1 MSMEANNISKIY
13 PGNIYA
19 NKGISFQL
27 NKHECMGI
35 VGPNGSGKTTLVRQ
49 ILKVLKPTEGDIT
62 IDGKHDYLDRISY
75 VPQVSV
81 LYSEMTV
88 SENIDVAMRFQGIG
102 KKERKARLREVL
114 ELTGLDTI
122 EKRMAYTL
130 SGGQKKLV
138 GLACA
143 LVIQKEYLILDE
155 PTSMVD
161 IVTKER
167 IWKIINLCKKTSGI
181 LLASHDMD
189 EVKRVSEK
197 LLILKEGTSL
207 FSGEVSDIGSGLC
220 ICKAVVENSE
230 MAVKIGNEM
239 GVCVSVGNYLDNHI
253 KVTAATDKNMF
264 EFIKRVSEKTTI
276 ISENI
281 EYPAFYEGVM
291 NYVK

>member
-1 MSMEANNISKIY
+1 MSMEVNNISKIY

-49 ILKVLKPTEGDIT
+49 ILRVLKPTEGNIT
-62 IDGKHDYLDRISY
+62 IDGKHEYLDRVSY

-88 SENIDVAMRFQGIG
+88 SENIDVAMQFQGIE
-102 KKERKARLREVL
+102 KRERKVRLQEIL
-114 ELTGLDTI
+114 ELTELDMI
-122 EKRMAYTL
+122 EKRMTYTL

-143 LVIQKEYLILDE
+143 LAIKKDFLILDE

-167 IWKIINLCKKTSGI
+167 IWRIINLCKKTSGI

-197 LLILKEGTSL
+197 LLILKEGTPL
-207 FSGEVSDIGSGLC
+207 FSGIVSEIGSGLC
-220 ICKAVVENSE
+220 ICKAIVEDSQT
-230 MAVKIGNEM
+230 AVAIGNNM
-239 GVCVSVGNYLDNHI
+239 GISVSMDNFLANHI
-253 KVTAATDKNMF
+253 KAVAATDKHMF
-264 EFIKRVSEKTTI
+264 NYLARVSEKTKI